1 MQLFTAWQYLLI
13 EVANHFGLDKQL
25 FEDRIRWATE
35 NLNHLEDYA
44 KDVSIKDRPLYI
56 KAVQTIRKA
65 QQGIPTGHLVGFDAS
80 CSGIQIMSVL
90 TGCEVGARSTGLVDP
105 NVRADAYTKTTQV
118 MNRLLGDEGISI
130 PRAHAKNALMTAF
143 YGSTAQP
150 KAIFGEGTSALDAFY
165 RAAQEVAPGA
175 WELLT
180 DLMATW
186 NPHTLAHCWQLPDGF
201 EVKVKVKTTAETRIE
216 VDEIG
221 GASFTYQ
228 YTDYRPLPQGHKDAK
243 SNPANVVHS
252 IDAYVVRSIQRRCN
266 YDKVVAVRA
275 LDLIQ
280 EELANRTA
288 FPNWESETKVPMTK
302 QIHYYK
308 ILYYR
313 HRVADVVIL
322 PYLSVQQI
330 RHLDTEHLEK
340 LGNIVES
347 MLGYEPF
354 EVITVHDEFKC
365 HPNNMNYLRAQYIN
379 IMCDLAEGTVLDA
392 VMTDLFGKPVKYN
405 RRSTNLSELIAES
418 NYALC

>member
-44 KDVSIKDRPLYI
+44 KEVSIKDRPLYI

-118 MNRLLGDEGISI
+118 MNRLLGNEGISV

-186 NPHTLAHCWQLPDGF
+186 NPNVLAHCWQLPDGF

-288 FPNWESETKVPMTK
+288 FPNWESEVKVPMTK
-302 QIHYYK
+302 QIHYYEN
-308 ILYYR
+308 LYHR
-313 HRVADVVIL
+313 HQVADVVIL
-322 PYLSVQQI
+322 PYLCADQI

-365 HPNNMNYLRAQYIN
+365 HPNNMNFLRAQYIN

-392 VMTDLFGKPVKYN
+392 IMTDLFGKPVKYN